1 MNERIPTDDEL
12 MQAVK
17 SGSEAAL
24 EQLIGR
30 YSAYVHSIV
39 WSIAAGRLSSE
50 DTEEI
55 TAEAFFALWKNAD
68 SVREGKVKAFLGTIA
83 RNRAIDA
90 ARRAKPVFPLEDT
103 VEIPIDGPETEAVKR
118 AEYAALKR
126 AVDSL
131 PSPDRELF
139 IGRYYLAKTSRELA
153 AETGLPLNTVKTKLR
168 RGREKLR
175 RELEKGEYL

>member
-12 MQAVK
+12 ILAVRG
-17 SGSEAAL
+17 GSEEAL
-24 EQLIGR
+24 ELLITR

-50 DTEEI
+50 DVEEI
-55 TAEAFFALWKNAD
+55 TAEAFFRLWKNAD
-68 SVREGKVKAFLGTIA
+68 SVRDGKVKSFLGTIA

-90 ARRAKPVFPLEDT
+90 ARRTRPVFPLEDT
-103 VEIPIDGPETEAVKR
+103 VEIPIEGPETEAVKR

-131 PSPDRELF
+131 PDPDRKLF

-153 AETGLPLNTVKTKLR
+153 AETGLHINTVKTKLR